1 MFIYCAKE
9 TGMRLFRRKWRRW
22 CFVISLFCTRECFFF
37 ARCFSCC
44 IVLQSWL
51 LVSMVANE
59 RHRLSDDVM
68 MNTYRAHI
76 IYSHDDERSTQIII
90 CIWMDF
96 ALDSEKMRRNEK
108 YRVSSSSHMTIPSEC
123 VQSSSYTYRCVTHI
137 PFDIIIIQTIFPCAS
152 LWSYFHWATCTAPAH
167 RMPRRRQPA
176 VAAAAAAAAS
186 RESRTA

>member
-9 TGMRLFRRKWRRW
+9 NGMRLFRRKWRRW

-76 IYSHDDERSTQIII
+76 IYSHDVERSTQIII

-108 YRVSSSSHMTIPSEC
+108 YRVSSSTHMTISQANVC
-123 VQSSSYTYRCVTHI
+123 RALHILIDVSHTSHSILLLYRQFSHVRLCEVISTGRHAQHQPI
-137 PFDIIIIQTIFPCAS
+137 VCPAGDS
-152 LWSYFHWATCTAPAH
+152 L
-167 RMPRRRQPA
+167 Q
-176 VAAAAAAAAS
+176 
-186 RESRTA
+186 